1 MTLSTTPT
9 IENYPVKKYLGVVH
23 GEVILGANFFRDF
36 TAGITNFLGGRS
48 GAYEGSFA
56 EAREK
61 ATKEVI
67 QEAQKLGANVILGM
81 HFDYHTVEFN
91 NSSMLM
97 VTVTGTA
104 VIV

>member
-1 MTLSTTPT
+1 MFITTT
-9 IENYPVKKYLGVVH
+9 QTVERHPVNKYLGVVH

-36 TAGITNFLGGRS
+36 MAGITNFLGGRS

-56 EAREK
+56 EARDG
-61 ATKEVI
+61 ATKEAI
-67 QEAQKLGANVILGM
+67 KNASKLGANAIIGV

-104 VIV
+104 VII